1 MVFDIIKRRW
11 RISAYSRKILICHIG
26 QEWYSEIAGKQI
38 FIFHF
43 YWNKEEYE
51 MKKKTT
57 RVMSV
62 VAACAT
68 LVMIFAGFAPAKKV
82 SAASD
87 FSNVRLEAA
96 SNTAIYNGYTV
107 MKEGDTLSLYGNV
120 NNVKGSIPV
129 SVEVRTGGGALV
141 RTASGTITANKNNV
155 ATLQSSTQIQ
165 NNLKT
170 NTFVGN
176 TTYKLNITA
185 TYQGYKRSTTLNV
198 LVISKA
204 LFNFVNEANFHFGA
218 GFSKTSILTNCA
230 NLYFGGSARNCMH
243 RIIDGR
249 INAYGIGDYVRRLYN
264 AVLGRNPD
272 QGGYDFWVHSLQ
284 YGSSRMDVLNGFLYS
299 EEFANRCKSL
309 KINL

>member
-1 MVFDIIKRRW
+1 
-11 RISAYSRKILICHIG
+11 
-26 QEWYSEIAGKQI
+26 
-38 FIFHF
+38 
-43 YWNKEEYE
+43 

-82 SAASD
+82 SAAGD
-87 FSNVRLEAA
+87 FSNVRLEAT
-96 SNTAIYNGYTV
+96 SNTASYNGYTV
-107 MKEGDTLSLYGNV
+107 MKQGDTLSLYGNV
-120 NNVKGSIPV
+120 NNVKGQIPV

-141 RTASGTITANKNNV
+141 RTVNGSITANNKGV

-165 NNLKT
+165 NSLKT

-176 TTYKLNITA
+176 TIYKLNISA
-185 TYQGYKRSTTLNV
+185 TYQGYKRTTSINV
-198 LVISKA
+198 LVISNA
-204 LFNFVNEANFHFGA
+204 LYNFVNDANFHFGA

-249 INAYGIGDYVRRLYN
+249 INVYSNADFVRRLYK
-264 AVLGRNPD
+264 AVLGRDYD
-272 QGGYDFWVHSLQ
+272 QGGYEFWVHSLQ
-284 YGSSRMDVLNGFLYS
+284 YGSSRMQVLNGFLYS
-299 EEFANRCKSL
+299 DEFANRCSKL
-309 KINL
+309 GINL

>member
-1 MVFDIIKRRW
+1 
-11 RISAYSRKILICHIG
+11 
-26 QEWYSEIAGKQI
+26 
-38 FIFHF
+38 
-43 YWNKEEYE
+43 

-82 SAASD
+82 SAAGGD
-87 FSNVRLEAA
+87 FSNVRLEPTSSTA
-96 SNTAIYNGYTV
+96 SYNGYTV

-120 NNVKGSIPV
+120 NNVKGQIPV
-129 SVEVRTGGGALV
+129 EVEVKTGGGASV
-141 RTASGTITANKNNV
+141 RTVKGNITANSNGV
-155 ATLQSSTQIQ
+155 ATLQSSSAIQ
-165 NNLKT
+165 NGLKT

-176 TTYKLNITA
+176 TTYKLNISA
-185 TYQGYKRSTTLNV
+185 TYQGYKRTTTINV
-198 LVISKA
+198 LVISRA
-204 LFNFVNEANFHFGA
+204 LYNFVNDANFHFGA
-218 GFSKTSILTNCA
+218 GFSKTSILVNCA

-249 INAYGIGDYVRRLYN
+249 INAYSNAEYVRRLYN
-264 AVLGRNPD
+264 GVLGRNYD

-284 YGSSRMDVLNGFLYS
+284 YGSSRMEVLNGFLYS
-299 EEFANRCKSL
+299 EEFAQRCRNL